1 MKAAAKNSR
10 LKEQALTLPD
20 LSWYSVVQDKNQRSA
35 IIQSLC
41 QQIAQQFHP
50 EKIILF
56 GSQASGQATPDS
68 DIDLLVIMPF
78 DGHPLTQSAQ
88 MLKQLNLML
97 PIDLLV
103 STPRHIEQRL
113 AIDDTFIRAILEN
126 GIVLYETHHAGMDR
140 KS

>member
-68 DIDLLVIMPF
+68 DIDLLVMMPF

-103 STPRHIEQRL
+103 STPQYIQQRL
-113 AIDDTFIRAILEN
+113 AIDDKFIRAILEN
-126 GIVLYETHHAGMDR
+126 GIVLYETHHTGMDR